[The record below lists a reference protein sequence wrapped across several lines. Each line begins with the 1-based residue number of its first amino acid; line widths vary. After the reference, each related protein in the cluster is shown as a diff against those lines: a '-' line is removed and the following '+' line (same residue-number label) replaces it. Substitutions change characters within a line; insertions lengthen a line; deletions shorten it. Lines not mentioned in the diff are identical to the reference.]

1 MKPTSIPSNIQYLFE
16 NADHVLSQ
24 EDFDLLMKKRN
35 RAQNLNKN
43 NGAIYPGL
51 TRVAVVWL
59 GKAYLEQTPVN
70 KQAFDETIDRSEPI
84 LYQSQCG
91 EFRDVAIMREKRAIS
106 GINEHCEHKPTGVSF
121 FS

>member
-1 MKPTSIPSNIQYLFE
+1 MKPTSIPSNMQYLFE

-51 TRVAVVWL
+51 TRAAVVWL
-59 GKAYLEQTPVN
+59 GKAYLNQTPVS
-70 KQAFDETIDRSEPI
+70 KQAFDETIDR
-84 LYQSQCG
+84 LSQ
-91 EFRDVAIMREKRAIS
+91 
-106 GINEHCEHKPTGVSF
+106 INKPCYC
-121 FS
+121 

>member
-1 MKPTSIPSNIQYLFE
+1 MKPTSIPSNMQYLFE

-24 EDFDLLMKKRN
+24 EDFDLLMKKHN

-59 GKAYLEQTPVN
+59 GNAYLEQTPVN
-70 KQAFDETIDRSEPI
+70 KQAFDETLNR
-84 LYQSQCG
+84 LSQ
-91 EFRDVAIMREKRAIS
+91 
-106 GINEHCEHKPTGVSF
+106 INKPCYC
-121 FS
+121 